1 MIKRF
6 VRKNFYGLFLKIKRI
21 LFRIY
26 KFKICPKVFF
36 YYEEYVKDILYDFI
50 GIPLQVLKTL
60 FINNIVL
67 NIFIVL
73 AVLIITNQNLALSD
87 FVREKL
93 NGVFI
98 SIFTILNLTNSY
110 LEYRKNQ
117 SNKKMASPFP
127 IEILNVF
134 YAISWQTGYFRTFG
148 LGNTII
154 TPKNSQAKNIRID
167 SPKFFKAKIEDI
179 LIYIK
184 GANDKIEK
192 FYLYFGFVRF
202 MQENV
207 HHIVTMNETIIPN
220 LLQYE
225 NSANTKG
232 RLAHLQ
238 RVGIYLVKKI
248 AILNQ
253 FQDSIQILKLEEELR
268 KIILKPREISI
279 DTLEQDN
286 IQQRQ
291 EKIALINQ
299 YEFSNKEVLVWKFNA
314 EDLKQ
319 DLILFLNLVN
329 DLYPI
334 FFKEANIKKIKE
346 K

>member
-21 LFRIY
+21 LFKIY
-26 KFKICPKVFF
+26 KFKIYPKVFF

-73 AVLIITNQNLALSD
+73 AVFIITNPNFALSD
-87 FVREKL
+87 LVREKL

-117 SNKKMASPFP
+117 SNKKMASPFL
-127 IEILNVF
+127 IEILNIF

-167 SPKFFKAKIEDI
+167 SPKFFKAKIDDI

-184 GANDKIEK
+184 GANDEIAK

-202 MQENV
+202 MQENT
-207 HHIVTMNETIIPN
+207 HHIITLNETIIPN

-238 RVGIYLVKKI
+238 RVGIYLVKKF

-253 FQDSIQILKLEEELR
+253 SQDSVQIIMLEEELR

-299 YEFSNKEVLVWKFNA
+299 YEFSNKEVLVWKFNS

-329 DLYPI
+329 DLYPT
-334 FFKEANIKKIKE
+334 FFKEAHIKGIKE